1 MIEGQAEAAV
11 PSRQGKAWSV
21 EEDRDLY
28 DAFLSGQ
35 AAPDIAFKHERSVGG
50 IRSRLTRLG
59 LLDQDGRRV
68 EPVPPFVRPE
78 QQQAR
83 APKFS
88 ATRDGKAEPV
98 FAIRTD
104 DGWVVEIKSNRP
116 LSRAMVDRL
125 ISMLNGLVGDA
136 SA

>member
-1 MIEGQAEAAV
+1 MNDNQTEVAV
-11 PSRQGKAWSV
+11 PGRQGKAWSI

-35 AAPDIAFKHERSVGG
+35 SAPEIALKHERTAGG

-68 EPVPPFVRPE
+68 EPIPPFVRPE
-78 QQQAR
+78 PPQAR
-83 APKFS
+83 APRAS
-88 ATRDGKAEPV
+88 ATSEGKAEPV

-116 LSRAMVDRL
+116 LSRAML
-125 ISMLNGLVGDA
+125 IA
-136 SA
+136 